1 MAEQVTTR
9 RPYVREVPKTH
20 WFLRQPRYLR
30 YMAREVTCVFI
41 GAYAVFMLVALA
53 RLAEGREAYEGF
65 LRELATPAGIA
76 FQLVILVFALYHTT
90 SWFNVTPKAMP
101 VQLGERFVPGWIIV
115 AAHYAVWIVVSL
127 VILALAGAL

>member
-9 RPYVREVPKTH
+9 KPYVREVPKTH

-41 GAYAVFMLVALA
+41 GAYTVFLLVALA
-53 RLAEGREAYEGF
+53 RLAEGREAYEAF
-65 LRELATPAGIA
+65 LHGLAGPAGIA
-76 FQLVILVFALYHTT
+76 FQLVILAFALYHTI

-101 VQLGERFVPGWIIV
+101 VQLGESFVPGEFII
-115 AAHYAVWIVVSL
+115 AAHYAGWITVSAVVL
-127 VILALAGAL
+127 VLAGVL